1 MAIVSAASRNA
12 PRGFTLIE
20 LLLVVV
26 LIAIAASVAAM
37 SIRDDERHKLQEEG
51 DRLSALFRMAASEAR
66 TGGRT
71 LVWEADL
78 AGYGFRAASGAEED
92 APREELAR
100 RRAWPFEVR
109 RLDTA
114 RLLFTREPLREPAA
128 ILLETPTRELRLA
141 LDARGELRIVDCE
154 RESCAASR

>member
-1 MAIVSAASRNA
+1 MAALKRA
-12 PRGFTLIE
+12 PAGFTLIE

-26 LIAIAASVAAM
+26 LVAIAASVAAM

-66 TGGRT
+66 VNGRT

-92 APREELAR
+92 QPREELAR

-109 RLDTA
+109 RVETP
-114 RLLFTREPLREPAA
+114 RLIFTREPLREPVL
-128 ILLETPTRELRLA
+128 IRLETATRELVLA
-141 LDARGELRIVDCE
+141 VDARGELRIVDCE

>member
-1 MAIVSAASRNA
+1 MAALRKARA
-12 PRGFTLIE
+12 GFTLIE

-26 LIAIAASVAAM
+26 LVAIAASVAAM

-51 DRLSALFRMAASEAR
+51 DRLSALFRMAQSEAR
-66 TGGRT
+66 IGGRT

-78 AGYGFRAASGAEED
+78 TGYGFRAASGAQEEKLRD
-92 APREELAR
+92 ELAR

-109 RLDTA
+109 RLEA
-114 RLLFTREPLREPAA
+114 PRLVFTREPLREPAV
-128 ILLETPTRELRLA
+128 IRLETPSRELALA

>member
-1 MAIVSAASRNA
+1 MATLRKA
-12 PRGFTLIE
+12 PAGFTLIE

-51 DRLSALFRMAASEAR
+51 DRLSALFRMAQSDAR
-66 TGGRT
+66 ISGRT
-71 LVWEADL
+71 LIWEADL

-92 APREELAR
+92 KPREELAR

-109 RLDTA
+109 RIEA
-114 RLLFTREPLREPAA
+114 PPILFSREPLREPAV
-128 ILLETPTRELRLA
+128 IRLETVNRELDLA

-154 RESCAASR
+154 REPCAASR